1 MFVCTI
7 VLGINCIT
15 YYYYETATVAKIEM
29 FEHYSVF
36 YLFCDASNNA
46 NTIFSVRLYC
56 NDDKLY
62 NYLFVDS
69 GSILI
74 LTLCTYRYYFSNF

>member
-1 MFVCTI
+1 MFVCTII

-15 YYYYETATVAKIEM
+15 YYYYYYEIATVAKIEL

-36 YLFCDASNNA
+36 YLFYDALNNP

-56 NDDKLY
+56 SEDKLY
-62 NYLFVDS
+62 YYLIVGS
-69 GSILI
+69 GLVLI
-74 LTLCTYRYYFSNF
+74 LT